1 VTPGCSSSAV
11 IREEQFAAL
20 FRRERDPMLRLA
32 VLLVGSRAVAEEI
45 VQDAFVVTSE
55 RWSNVVNHGAYLR
68 TCVVNGCRM
77 TLRRRATE
85 ARINVYLPEGVDP
98 PTELIDLRDALARL
112 SERQRIAIVLRYF
125 LDLPDA
131 EIAQVL
137 GAREATVRSL
147 VRRALRVLAKE
158 LT

>member
-1 VTPGCSSSAV
+1 VTPGSSSSKV
-11 IREEQFAAL
+11 IREEEFDSL

-55 RWSNVVNHGAYLR
+55 RWSGVMNHGAYLR

-85 ARINVYLPEGVDP
+85 SRINVYMPDVIDP
-98 PTELIDLRDALARL
+98 PTELVELRDALARL
-112 SERQRIAIVLRYF
+112 SERQRTAIVLRYF
-125 LDLPDA
+125 VDLADA
-131 EIAQVL
+131 EIAQTL
-137 GAREATVRSL
+137 GVRETTVRSL

-158 LT
+158 LV

>member
-1 VTPGCSSSAV
+1 MTPGCSSSEV
-11 IREEQFAAL
+11 IRGEQFASL

-55 RWSNVVNHGAYLR
+55 RWSNVANHGAYLR

-85 ARINVYLPEGVDP
+85 ARINVYMPDVIDP
-98 PTELIDLRDALARL
+98 PTELIELRDALARL

-147 VRRALRVLAKE
+147 VHRGLRILAKE
-158 LT
+158 LA